1 MPKATFKDGIFSV
14 TVFCPLYRSK
24 VELIV
29 RADGSV
35 FFPFR
40 LGKPVCLGEI

>member
-1 MPKATFKDGIFSV
+1 MPEATVKDGIFSV

-35 FFPFR
+35 FFPCR
-40 LGKPVCLGEI
+40 LGKPVCLGET